1 MGEAA
6 VALQKSVH
14 IGLGEA
20 ISRFIRVKSMIAM
33 GVYPDESLVEETKLI
48 EEALNQQY
56 QLDLG
61 FDCNMD
67 DVPDTVAIFAA
78 SAETSCCRILPLDER
93 PKKTRGSSRA
103 SSTKKK

>member
-1 MGEAA
+1 MCSSD
-6 VALQKSVH
+6 L
-14 IGLGEA
+14 
-20 ISRFIRVKSMIAM
+20 
-33 GVYPDESLVEETKLI
+33 DETLLEETKLI

-56 QLDLG
+56 SLDLG

-67 DVPDTVAIFAA
+67 DVPDNVAIFAQ
-78 SAETSCCRILPLDER
+78 SAETSCCRILALDER

>member
-1 MGEAA
+1 MLFRS
-6 VALQKSVH
+6 ALQHNVH

-33 GVYPDESLVEETKLI
+33 GVYPDDALMAETKLI

-56 QLDLG
+56 SLDLG

-67 DVPDTVAIFAA
+67 DVPDNVAIFAQ
-78 SAETSCCRILPLDER
+78 SAETSCCRILALDER